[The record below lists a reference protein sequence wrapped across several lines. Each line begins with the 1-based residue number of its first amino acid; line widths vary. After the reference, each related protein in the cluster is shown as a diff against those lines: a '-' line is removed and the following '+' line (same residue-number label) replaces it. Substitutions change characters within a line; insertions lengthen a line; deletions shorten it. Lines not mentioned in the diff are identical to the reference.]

1 MRGPCLRCHI
11 AELSK
16 KLTITCGIL
25 FKVRY
30 LLPSSTLITLY
41 NVLFLSFVQY
51 GTIVWYQAFA
61 SYIEPLFK
69 LQKRVVPAISNQT
82 FLAHSLPFFKDLRL
96 LRIDYIFKSKLVTF
110 VYQSINKLTPVYFHN
125 FFCHNASIHSHNTR
139 QLTRGNLFLAQK
151 NTLQYGLRS
160 IRHMGAKLWNGLT
173 SAIRALSSKF
183 LLKKHLKS
191 YFLNPM

>member
-1 MRGPCLRCHI
+1 MRGPCLRYHI

-16 KLTITCGIL
+16 KLAITCGIL

-30 LLPSSTLITLY
+30 LLPRSTLITLY
-41 NVLFLSFVQY
+41 DALFLSFVQY
-51 GTIVWYQAFA
+51 GTIVWCQAFA

-110 VYQSINKLTPVYFHN
+110 VYESINKLTLVYFHN

-139 QLTRGNLFLAQK
+139 QLTSGDLFLAQK

-160 IRHMGAKLWNGLT
+160 IRYMGAKLWNGLP
-173 SAIRALSSKF
+173 SAITALSSKF